1 MLTWTYIIAIGI
13 DGKHNFKRFTIYT
26 LTKIQKS
33 EYVRYIFKSG
43 CVLFKMIL

>member
-26 LTKIQKS
+26 LKIS
-33 EYVRYIFKSG
+33 NVMNSFYFS
-43 CVLFKMIL
+43 

>member
-26 LTKIQKS
+26 LKISKFLQTYKNP
-33 EYVRYIFKSG
+33 EKWICTLHF
-43 CVLFKMIL
+43 